1 MKVSLTLSDSTKNGK
16 PYYDNI
22 FTIDT
27 ETGEGEC
34 TVKFQGQT
42 SQRDFVLID
51 NSLWEEVLVAFL
63 YKDGKIGKLVQWAE
77 EDVDA
82 APVA

>member
-16 PYYDNI
+16 PYYTNL

-27 ETGEGEC
+27 ETGKGEC
-34 TVKFQGQT
+34 SVKFQGQT
-42 SQRDFVLID
+42 SERNFTLID
-51 NSLWEEVLVAFL
+51 SSLWEEVLVAFL
-63 YKDGKIGKLVQWAE
+63 YKDGKMGKLVKWAE